1 MIGII
6 LTMIIIVCT
15 IVMYIANKKINEYRK
30 GIKELENRLEEYYI
44 KREERIRKVMD
55 KYNTSVV
62 NTSEL
67 KN

>member
-1 MIGII
+1 MIGI
-6 LTMIIIVCT
+6 MIIGILIVCT

-44 KREERIRKVMD
+44 KREERIKEVMD
-55 KYNTSVV
+55 KYTSVV